1 MPYRPPG
8 SPYKGAGGGG
18 GSRVVRLLGPD
29 DSKVAKAPKVKA
41 PGKIKSTKPYKVQ
54 PIQKTSSAGAAAQM
68 FAGTSSKRNR
78 ASIGGK
84 VGYRSGKVR
93 MGSTAFY
100 EKGYSQTAAQGMAN
114 VLANFNKL
122 IGRLNQS
129 SADAAYEA
137 LLPAFQLSQVYVP
150 YRTGL
155 LSDSGKID
163 IDETSASPR
172 AVISYGDASTGVNYA
187 AIVHELTYIP
197 HAPPTRAKYLQAAF
211 EETLGEMYMRFVL
224 ALRPAMEG

>member
-8 SPYKGAGGGG
+8 SPYKGASSG
-18 GSRVVRLLGPD
+18 GSGTRVVSPLGSWGD
-29 DSKVAKAPKVKA
+29 EKVSKVKA
-41 PGKIKSTKPYKVQ
+41 PGKVKSTKPYGVQ
-54 PIQKTSSAGAAAQM
+54 PIQKASSAAAASKM
-68 FAGTSSKRNR
+68 FAAAGGKRNR
-78 ASIGGK
+78 AFIGGK
-84 VGYRSGKVR
+84 VGYRSGRVR

-100 EKGYSQTAAQGMAN
+100 EKGFSLTAAQGIAN

-122 IGRLNQS
+122 VGRLNQS

-163 IDETSASPR
+163 IDDTSANPR
-172 AVISYGDASTGVNYA
+172 AFISYGDAATGVNYA